1 MAIDRLR
8 DALEA
13 LGPPVTPLELAEMLW
28 LAERLPPGEDAEGRG
43 EGRGERRD
51 ARGPFGLRGTAG
63 ALDSALARSADFAS
77 CPVAPD
83 GSGADDGHDGGDDDG
98 HDDTD
103 SGAPRAALHV
113 PRGGP
118 HPGSDADEVLVPAPQ
133 ALRHELAIQRAL
145 RPLKQR
151 VPDRHRRTL
160 DERATAERAS
170 RHPRPRPWAPVMV
183 PATDRLLSLALVAD
197 TGPAMTVW
205 RPLVRELR
213 EAMQRTGAFR
223 DVRVWQLTDLGGRV
237 GVRSSPGGPARD
249 PAALV
254 DATGRQVTLV
264 LSDCSGPH
272 WWAGH
277 AAPALHLWARRGPTA
292 ILQPLPERLWRRTA
306 APAVPGRAIASRA
319 GAPNT
324 VLRFTPHDGR
334 VRLPAADALPV
345 PVLELAP
352 EWLADWAGLVTASG
366 DHRRDTAVTYVS
378 CAPAPPGRPLTAEGD
393 LPITERVLR
402 FQAAAS
408 PTAADLAAHV
418 ALSVPALPVMRLIQQ
433 RVTPGSRPSDLAEI
447 LLSGLLEPVD
457 AERGL
462 YDFVPG
468 ARTALLET
476 LPRPESLAVA
486 DLLGRL
492 GEEIEARAGSASRAF
507 RAVVEVAQGTGSR
520 GLGPAAQPFA
530 LVSEEALGLLRGR
543 AIRVAKR
550 PVEEPRD
557 GAVPG
562 VPAGGVEVPW
572 PPSEFPAIN
581 EFVASGEFRPVGSV
595 TSPPGLTN
603 VPEPA
608 RFIGRDSERRRLD
621 LELLPMDSPHSPRR
635 AIVVHGPAGVGKSA
649 LAAVWARGVAAG
661 DLPGPVWWVT
671 AESRASIADGLSGL
685 TRALQPSAPDAFAGG
700 GGAEWAVRWLFG
712 HWGWTLVLD
721 GVGDPADVSDLLPR
735 LGTGGAVLITSRA
748 ADGWEGIAEPVE
760 LRVPELD
767 EAVALL
773 NEYAGRAVPG
783 ADVLCEELGR
793 LPLAVVN
800 AGMYLGGTT
809 GSADRYRTEPAM
821 LEVGED
827 LSGEDGI
834 RARLRAVA
842 ADTVAGRIL
851 LVLAWYG
858 PEPVPRDLLPP
869 AASGRDG
876 LHALD
881 FLAARELIQLSS
893 DAVVLPVLVAAEA
906 RTPDDDHRVRS
917 PRMIDDARLTA
928 ALCLRNALPQE
939 VEDPRTWP
947 RWRQL
952 LPHIDALLEHGR
964 SVDDNRHFV
973 SLLTRSARFLL
984 SQGESEK
991 AVAFLWRAVR
1001 DRERMSGPQAPK
1013 TLAVAAQLAGAYRAN
1028 GTTIRAIR
1036 QYENVLDA
1044 LRAKGRGEEDP
1055 DVLELRAEL
1064 AVTHHLSGEPDH
1076 AVSELREVCH
1086 IAGRVLG
1093 DDHPKTLTMRARLA
1107 DAHLAAGEPG
1117 AAVALYEQ
1125 TAAACR
1131 RIYGDDAPHTLAV
1144 RTELAF
1150 AHGAAG
1156 DMPHATELLEQVALD
1171 CRRLH
1176 GLDHPRTFTA
1186 LSDLASWYARADMT
1200 GHAVELYDEVLAR
1213 GTALFGEL
1221 HPYTLAVR
1229 QSLAEA
1235 WLSHGDAARAVPL
1248 LEHVLSVREPALG
1261 EDHPDTLLTVDSL
1274 AAAYGAGGARHK
1286 QAALYERAL
1295 TARLRVLTENDPETL
1310 KSYDR
1315 LANAVDAGDGREIA
1329 LRSKAHHG
1337 RVRTLGED
1345 HPETLDALDRLAYAR
1360 LEAGDT
1366 AEALSLL
1373 RHSLDLRRATGR
1385 PADSA
1390 ALRVLGTL
1398 AQIHLSDGDPSRAA
1412 AVYAEAYEYART
1424 VLGEGPAADVL
1435 LERAL
1440 AHLKS
1445 VLGPRHREVR
1455 ALKKRSA
1462 RPR

>member
-1 MAIDRLR
+1 MTIDRLR

-28 LAERLPPGEDAEGRG
+28 LAEWLPSGEDAEGRG
-43 EGRGERRD
+43 EGREERQGVGR
-51 ARGPFGLRGTAG
+51 PFGLRGTVG
-63 ALDSALARSADFAS
+63 ALDSGLARSADYAS

-83 GSGADDGHDGGDDDG
+83 GRGADDGHDDG

-433 RVTPGSRPSDLAEI
+433 RVTPGSRPSDLAEV

-476 LPRPESLAVA
+476 LPRPESMAVA

-543 AIRVAKR
+543 AIRVAER
-550 PVEEPRD
+550 PVEEPRG

-562 VPAGGVEVPW
+562 VPAGDEEPPW
-572 PPSEFPAIN
+572 SP
-581 EFVASGEFRPVGSV
+581 GEDS
-595 TSPPGLTN
+595 SPTGLTN
-603 VPEPA
+603 VA
-608 RFIGRDSERRRLD
+608 RALHFTGRADELRLLD
-621 LELLPMDSPHSPRR
+621 LELLASRSPVGYPR
-635 AIVVHGPAGVGKSA
+635 AIVVQGPAGVGKSA
-649 LAAVWARGVAAG
+649 LATAWARGVADG

-671 AESRASIADGLSGL
+671 ANSPASIADGLSGL
-685 TRALQPSAPDAFAGG
+685 ARALRPSVPDAFSGG
-700 GGAEWAVRWLFG
+700 EGAEWAVGWLFG

-748 ADGWEGIAEPVE
+748 VDGWEGIAEPLE

-773 NEYAGRAVPG
+773 NEYAGREVPG

-793 LPLAVVN
+793 LPLAVVH
-800 AGMYLGGTT
+800 AGMYLGETT
-809 GSADRYRTEPAM
+809 GSADRYRAELAM
-821 LEVGED
+821 PEVGED
-827 LSGEDGI
+827 LSGEDGL

-842 ADTVAGRIL
+842 ADTLAGRIL

-893 DAVVLPVLVAAEA
+893 DTVVLPFLVAAEA
-906 RTPDDDHRVRS
+906 RTPDDDHRVRG
-917 PRMIDDARLTA
+917 PGMIDDARLTA

-973 SLLTRSARFLL
+973 SLLTRSAQFLL
-984 SQGESEK
+984 SQGEPEK
-991 AVAFLWRAVR
+991 AVAFLRRAVR
-1001 DRERMSGPQAPK
+1001 DRERLSGPQAPK

-1044 LRAKGRGEEDP
+1044 LRAKGRGEDDP

-1093 DDHPKTLTMRARLA
+1093 DDHPKTLTMLARLA

-1117 AAVALYEQ
+1117 TAVALYEQ
-1125 TAAACR
+1125 TVAACR
-1131 RIYGDDAPHTLAV
+1131 RIYGDDAPDTLAV

-1156 DMPHATELLEQVALD
+1156 DMPHATELLRQVALD

-1176 GLDHPRTFTA
+1176 GVDHPRTFTA
-1186 LSDLASWYARADMT
+1186 LSDLASSYARADMT
-1200 GHAVELYDEVLAR
+1200 GPAVELYDEVLAR

-1248 LEHVLSVREPALG
+1248 LEHVLSAREPALG
-1261 EDHPDTLLTVDSL
+1261 EDHPDTLLAVDSL
-1274 AAAYGAGGARHK
+1274 AAAYGAAGARHK
-1286 QAALYERAL
+1286 QVVLYERAL
-1295 TARLRVLTENDPETL
+1295 TARLRVLAENDPETL

-1360 LEAGDT
+1360 LEAGET

-1373 RHSLDLRRATGR
+1373 RHSLDLRRATAS
-1385 PADSA
+1385 PTDSA

>member
-8 DALEA
+8 GALEA

-28 LAERLPPGEDAEGRG
+28 LAERLPSGEDAEGRG
-43 EGRGERRD
+43 EGREERPGVHR
-51 ARGPFGLRGTAG
+51 PFGLRGTVG
-63 ALDSALARSADFAS
+63 ALDSVLARSADFAS

-83 GSGADDGHDGGDDDG
+83 GSGADDGHDGG

-223 DVRVWQLTDLGGRV
+223 DVRVWQLTGLGGRV

-264 LSDCSGPH
+264 LRDCSGPH

-433 RVTPGSRPSDLAEI
+433 RVTPGSRPSDLAEV

-486 DLLGRL
+486 DLLRRL
-492 GEEIEARAGSASRAF
+492 GEEIEARAGSVSRAF

-543 AIRVAKR
+543 AIRVAER

-557 GAVPG
+557 GAAPG

-581 EFVASGEFRPVGSV
+581 EFVASGGFRPVGSV
-595 TSPPGLTN
+595 PSPWWLTN

-621 LELLPMDSPHSPRR
+621 LELLPMNSPHGPRR

-671 AESRASIADGLSGL
+671 ADSPASIADGLSGL
-685 TRALQPSAPDAFAGG
+685 TRALQPSVPDAFAGG
-700 GGAEWAVRWLFG
+700 EGAEWAVRWLFG

-721 GVGDPADVSDLLPR
+721 GVGDPADVSDLVPR
-735 LGTGGAVLITSRA
+735 LGRGGAVLITSRA

-760 LRVPELD
+760 LRLPELD

-809 GSADRYRTEPAM
+809 GSAERYRAEPAM
-821 LEVGED
+821 PEVGED
-827 LSGEDGI
+827 LSVEDGI

-842 ADTVAGRIL
+842 ADTMAGRIL

-881 FLAARELIQLSS
+881 LLATRDLIQLSS

-991 AVAFLWRAVR
+991 AVAFLRRAVR
-1001 DRERMSGPQAPK
+1001 DRERLSGPQAPK

-1044 LRAKGRGEEDP
+1044 LRAKGRGEDDP
-1055 DVLELRAEL
+1055 DVLEVRAEL

-1076 AVSELREVCH
+1076 AVSELAVVCR

-1093 DDHPKTLTMRARLA
+1093 HDHPKTLTMRARLA

-1117 AAVALYEQ
+1117 TAVALYEQ

-1176 GLDHPRTFTA
+1176 GADHPRTFTA
-1186 LSDLASWYARADMT
+1186 LTDLASWYARADMT

-1248 LEHVLSVREPALG
+1248 LEHVLSARAATLG

-1274 AAAYGAGGARHK
+1274 AAAYGADGARHK
-1286 QAALYERAL
+1286 QVALYERAL
-1295 TARLRVLTENDPETL
+1295 TARLRVLAENDPETL

-1337 RVRTLGED
+1337 RMRTLGED
-1345 HPETLDALDRLAYAR
+1345 HPETLEALDRLAYAR
-1360 LEAGDT
+1360 LEAGET

-1412 AVYAEAYEYART
+1412 AVYAEAYEYARA
-1424 VLGEGPAADVL
+1424 VLGEGQAAEVL

-1455 ALKKRSA
+1455 ALEKRSA

>member
-28 LAERLPPGEDAEGRG
+28 LAERLPSGEDAEGQG
-43 EGRGERRD
+43 EGRGERWD
-51 ARGPFGLRGTAG
+51 ARGSFGLRGTAG
-63 ALDSALARSADFAS
+63 ALDSGLARSADFAS

-83 GSGADDGHDGGDDDG
+83 GSGADDGHDGG

-378 CAPAPPGRPLTAEGD
+378 CAPAPCGRPLTAEGD

-433 RVTPGSRPSDLAEI
+433 RVTPGSRPSDLAEV

-543 AIRVAKR
+543 AIRVAER
-550 PVEEPRD
+550 PVEEPPD

-562 VPAGGVEVPW
+562 VPAGGVEPPW
-572 PPSEFPAIN
+572 SPP
-581 EFVASGEFRPVGSV
+581 GGV
-595 TSPPGLTN
+595 TSPTGLTN
-603 VPEPA
+603 VA
-608 RFIGRDSERRRLD
+608 RALHFTGRADELRLLD
-621 LELLPMDSPHSPRR
+621 LELLPSRSPVGYPR
-635 AIVVHGPAGVGKSA
+635 AIVVHGPAGMGKSA
-649 LAAVWARGVAAG
+649 LATAWARGVADS

-671 AESRASIADGLSGL
+671 ANSPASIADGLSGL

-721 GVGDPADVSDLLPR
+721 GVGDPAEVSDLLPR

-748 ADGWEGIAEPVE
+748 TDGWEGIAEPVE

-800 AGMYLGGTT
+800 AGMYLGETT
-809 GSADRYRTEPAM
+809 GSADRYRAESAM

-834 RARLRAVA
+834 RARLRTVA

-893 DAVVLPVLVAAEA
+893 DAVVLPFLVAAEA

-991 AVAFLWRAVR
+991 AVAFLRRAVR
-1001 DRERMSGPQAPK
+1001 DRERLSGPQAPK

-1044 LRAKGRGEEDP
+1044 LRAKGRGEDDP

-1064 AVTHHLSGEPDH
+1064 AVTRHLSGEPDH

-1093 DDHPKTLTMRARLA
+1093 DDHPKTLTMLARLA

-1117 AAVALYEQ
+1117 TAVALYEQ
-1125 TAAACR
+1125 TVAACR
-1131 RIYGDDAPHTLAV
+1131 RIYGDDAPDTLAV

-1156 DMPHATELLEQVALD
+1156 DMPHATELLRQVALD

-1176 GLDHPRTFTA
+1176 GADHPRTFTA
-1186 LSDLASWYARADMT
+1186 LSDLASSYARADMT
-1200 GHAVELYDEVLAR
+1200 GPAVELYDEVLAR

-1261 EDHPDTLLTVDSL
+1261 EDHPDTLLAVDSL
-1274 AAAYGAGGARHK
+1274 AAAYGAAGARHK
-1286 QAALYERAL
+1286 QVVLYERAL
-1295 TARLRVLTENDPETL
+1295 TARLRVLAENDPETL

-1360 LEAGDT
+1360 LEAGET

-1455 ALKKRSA
+1455 ALEKRSA